1 MVSFFSETKYKVSFF
16 GASMAKNFTV
26 LELGDG
32 YSSGYCGR
40 LLAGTG
46 ATVIKIEEQSGSP
59 LRASSGDTP
68 FSAPFE
74 YLAMY
79 KQSITPKLDQYGLP
93 DSEILNSADI
103 IIEEFDGNLNI
114 ELERLSEI
122 QKKNSHA
129 IIVVCSPFGLT
140 GPYKN
145 FRSSDLINWA
155 MSGYAFITGEPDR
168 TPLQGGGPWCSYVAG
183 TTAAVGALSAA
194 RAKRFSNQSEIVD
207 VSVFESMAALH
218 QWSFVLHTH
227 QGVVKQ
233 RSGNYHAESH
243 HPLGLLACK
252 DGWVAIA
259 VSLAQQWENFC
270 LAIEQPELLINPKFR
285 SGGLR
290 FDNAEELN
298 KLITPWLNQRTQDE
312 IVSHLQKWSVPASP
326 VLNLEE
332 TLKEPQ
338 LKHRNFWIE
347 RQDLAKNIYSPSL
360 PVKMQTTPIGPPI
373 APKLGEHNS
382 QIKSLVSAKQK
393 STQNLASNDLPL
405 AGIRVLELSIAW
417 AGPLTGRFLADLG
430 ADVIRIEHRNSR
442 GIGIPPGGF
451 TELVT
456 KEEGMQ
462 GWKWGE
468 LAPPDIRSGIYP
480 DADPGKKPWNRQG
493 TLNKMHRNKRS
504 LCIDL
509 KTEDGKKIFRELT
522 KQSDIVLNNYRPR
535 AMERLGLDYKNLK
548 AINDNIICMT
558 MSGYGATGPLR
569 DHASFG
575 PILEAHSGFAMMTGY
590 GNGTPMKLGAAFP
603 DGVAGLVGAY
613 ALLDALLERE
623 TSGQGQNID
632 LSQLETYLSIAGEK
646 ILSSSFTQK
655 APTVTGNRSKIFAP
669 QGLYPC
675 KGNDNWI
682 ALTITNE
689 QSWSKFIDLINN
701 PKLKDAALV
710 NLNERHKQHDLI
722 DKEISLWTS
731 TRDKFEVMQ
740 KLQKIEIPA
749 GVVMK
754 NSDMV
759 NNPHLRERKFIVPI
773 NQTDVGIRE
782 FPGFPIHFNNIR
794 NIEFRTAPG
803 LGAHNREIIEDL
815 LGFDSETY
823 KTLLNKQVVATEPE
837 LSLQD
842 TNK

>member
-1 MVSFFSETKYKVSFF
+1 
-16 GASMAKNFTV
+16 MAKNFTV

-46 ATVIKIEEQSGSP
+46 AHVVKVEEQSGSP
-59 LRASSGDTP
+59 LREAPGDTP

-93 DSEILNSADI
+93 DSKILNSADI
-103 IIEEFDGNLNI
+103 IIEEFDGNLNN
-114 ELERLSEI
+114 ELKRLSEI

-129 IIVVCSPFGLT
+129 IIGVCSPFGLT

-145 FRSSDLINWA
+145 FCSSDLINWA
-155 MSGYAFITGEPDR
+155 MSGYAFITGEPNR

-194 RAKRFSNQSEIVD
+194 RANRFSKQSEIVD
-207 VSVFESMAALH
+207 VSVFEAMAALH
-218 QWSFVLHTH
+218 QWSFVLYTH

-270 LAIEQPELLINPKFR
+270 LAIEQPELLIDPKFR

-290 FDNAEELN
+290 FDNANELN
-298 KLITPWLNQRTQDE
+298 KLITPWLNERTQDE

-326 VLNLEE
+326 VLSIEE

-347 RQDLAKNIYSPSL
+347 RKDLKKNIYSPSL
-360 PVKMQTTPIGPPI
+360 PVKMQTTPNSPAV
-373 APKLGEHNS
+373 APKLGEHNA
-382 QIKSLVSAKQK
+382 QIKSLVAAKQK
-393 STQNLASNDLPL
+393 TGKKPVSNDLPL
-405 AGIRVLELSIAW
+405 TGIRVLELSIAW

-456 KEEGMQ
+456 GKESTQ
-462 GWKWGE
+462 DWKWGE

-480 DADPGKKPWNRQG
+480 DADPGERPWNRQG

-509 KTEDGKKIFRELT
+509 KTEEGKKIFRELT

-535 AMERLGLDYKNLK
+535 AMERLGLDYKNLRV
-548 AINDNIICMT
+548 INDKIICMT

-590 GNGTPMKLGAAFP
+590 GDGIPMKLGAAFP

-613 ALLDALLERE
+613 ALLDALHERE
-623 TSGQGQNID
+623 VSGQGQNID

-655 APTVTGNRSKIFAP
+655 APTATGNRSEIFAP
-669 QGLYPC
+669 QGFYPC
-675 KGNDNWI
+675 KGNDNWV
-682 ALTITNE
+682 ALTIKNE

-701 PKLKDAALV
+701 SELQKTALV
-710 NLNERHKQHDLI
+710 NLNERQKQHDLI

-731 TRDKFEVMQ
+731 TKDKFEVMQ
-740 KLQKIEIPA
+740 KLQKIGIPA

-759 NNPHLRERKFIVPI
+759 NNAHLRERKFIVPI

-782 FPGFPIHFNNIR
+782 FPGFPIHFNNIQ
-794 NIEFRTAPG
+794 NIEFRTAPN
-803 LGAHNREIIEDL
+803 LGAHNQEIIEEL

-823 KTLLNKQVVATEPE
+823 RTLVDKQIIATEPE
-837 LSLQD
+837 LSLQ
-842 TNK
+842 NKNG

>member
-1 MVSFFSETKYKVSFF
+1 MT
-16 GASMAKNFTV
+16 KNFTV

-46 ATVIKIEEQSGSP
+46 AHVVKVEEQSGSP
-59 LRASSGDTP
+59 LREAPGDTP

-103 IIEEFDGNLNI
+103 IIEEFDGNLNN
-114 ELERLSEI
+114 ELKRLSEI

-145 FRSSDLINWA
+145 FCSSDLINWA
-155 MSGYAFITGEPDR
+155 MSGYAFITGKPNR

-194 RAKRFSNQSEIVD
+194 RANRFSKQSEIVD
-207 VSVFESMAALH
+207 VSVFEAMAALH
-218 QWSFVLHTH
+218 QWSFVLYTH

-270 LAIEQPELLINPKFR
+270 LAIEQPELLIDPKFR

-290 FDNAEELN
+290 FDNANELN
-298 KLITPWLNQRTQDE
+298 KLITPWLNERTQDE

-326 VLNLEE
+326 VLSIEE

-347 RQDLAKNIYSPSL
+347 RKDLKKNIYSPSL
-360 PVKMQTTPIGPPI
+360 PVKMQTTPNSPAV
-373 APKLGEHNS
+373 APKLGEHNA

-393 STQNLASNDLPL
+393 TGKKPVINDLPL
-405 AGIRVLELSIAW
+405 AGMRVLELSIAW

-456 KEEGMQ
+456 GKESTQ
-462 GWKWGE
+462 DWKWGE

-480 DADPGKKPWNRQG
+480 DADPGERPWNRQG

-509 KTEDGKKIFRELT
+509 KTEEGKKIFRELT

-548 AINDNIICMT
+548 VINEKIICMT

-590 GNGTPMKLGAAFP
+590 GDGIPMKLGAAFP

-613 ALLDALLERE
+613 ALLDALHERE
-623 TSGQGQNID
+623 VSGQGQNID

-655 APTVTGNRSKIFAP
+655 APTATGNRSEIFAP
-669 QGLYPC
+669 QGFYPC
-675 KGNDNWI
+675 KGNDNWV
-682 ALTITNE
+682 ALTIKNE

-701 PKLKDAALV
+701 SELKNTALV
-710 NLNERHKQHDLI
+710 NLNERQKQHDLI
-722 DKEISLWTS
+722 DKAISLWTS
-731 TRDKFEVMQ
+731 TKDKFEVMQ
-740 KLQKIEIPA
+740 KLQKIGIPA

-759 NNPHLRERKFIVPI
+759 NNAHLRERKFIVPI

-782 FPGFPIHFNNIR
+782 FPGFPIHFNNIQ
-794 NIEFRTAPG
+794 NIEFRTAPN
-803 LGAHNREIIEDL
+803 LGAHNQEIIEEL

-823 KTLLNKQVVATEPE
+823 RTLVDKQIIATEPE
-837 LSLQD
+837 LSLQ
-842 TNK
+842 NKNG